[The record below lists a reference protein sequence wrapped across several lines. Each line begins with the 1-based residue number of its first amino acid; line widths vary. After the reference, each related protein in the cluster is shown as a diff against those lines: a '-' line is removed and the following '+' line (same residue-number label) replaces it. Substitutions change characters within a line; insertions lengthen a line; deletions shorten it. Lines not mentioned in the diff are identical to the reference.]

1 MEEIFRKYRQALF
14 FDAKT
19 RLEDEHLAE
28 DCVQET
34 FLCLYEKML
43 RGVSFDDEG
52 RLAAFLFRTNAIVA
66 AKMKRELARAVRAE
80 EKSAIN
86 EEEEPDS
93 VESRFLREELGKE
106 LDEALRSIPLHHAV
120 AAICHYGYALPY
132 AEVGDRLG
140 KSADTARKYAAR
152 GIKELKEEM
161 K

>member
-1 MEEIFRKYRQALF
+1 MLNILF
-14 FDAKT
+14 
-19 RLEDEHLAE
+19 
-28 DCVQET
+28 
-34 FLCLYEKML
+34 
-43 RGVSFDDEG
+43 
-52 RLAAFLFRTNAIVA
+52 VA

-80 EKSAIN
+80 EKSAID

-120 AAICHYGYALPY
+120 AAICHYGYAQPY

-152 GIKELKEEM
+152 GIKELKEEDMIDELSRLLSGETITDAVRENAIEM
-161 K
+161 KRMAKSKKTEVNP